1 MNLSKQNVCFDGG
14 AAPKLPFAFI
24 SEALVSMRWGKLAT
38 GFMIQSLLILK
49 EAYSIPSLR
58 LLFSTIFVYLFL
70 KAVEKYPIR
79 LQIMNG
85 KLIFGIIFL
94 YATIFTYITA
104 VPVVYEAD
112 LTAQEKEI
120 LQSLAEKIGRTYGSR
135 FDSGRTIK
143 RANAELVNGLLGMR
157 YGDLMRAG

>member
-1 MNLSKQNVCFDGG
+1 MNLSKQNVRFNGG

-38 GFMIQSLLILK
+38 GFM
-49 EAYSIPSLR
+49 
-58 LLFSTIFVYLFL
+58 
-70 KAVEKYPIR
+70 

-94 YATIFTYITA
+94 YATILTYITA

-135 FDSGRTIK
+135 LDSGRTIK

>member
-1 MNLSKQNVCFDGG
+1 
-14 AAPKLPFAFI
+14 
-24 SEALVSMRWGKLAT
+24 
-38 GFMIQSLLILK
+38 LLILK
-49 EAYSIPSLR
+49 EAYSISSLH
-58 LLFSTIFVYLFL
+58 LLFSYIIVYLFL
-70 KAVEKYPIR
+70 QAVEKYPIR

-94 YATIFTYITA
+94 YATILTYITA

-135 FDSGRTIK
+135 LDSGRTIK

>member
-38 GFMIQSLLILK
+38 GFM
-49 EAYSIPSLR
+49 
-58 LLFSTIFVYLFL
+58 
-70 KAVEKYPIR
+70 

-104 VPVVYEAD
+104 VPVVYDAD

>member
-1 MNLSKQNVCFDGG
+1 
-14 AAPKLPFAFI
+14 
-24 SEALVSMRWGKLAT
+24 
-38 GFMIQSLLILK
+38 LK
-49 EAYSIPSLR
+49 
-58 LLFSTIFVYLFL
+58 T
-70 KAVEKYPIR
+70 VEKYPIR